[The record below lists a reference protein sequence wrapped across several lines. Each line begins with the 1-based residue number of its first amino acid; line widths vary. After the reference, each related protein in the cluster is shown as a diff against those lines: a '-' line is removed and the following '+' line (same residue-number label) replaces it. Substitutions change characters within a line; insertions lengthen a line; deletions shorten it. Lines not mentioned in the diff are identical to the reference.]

1 MSKKAPPEV
10 LSPSD
15 LAYMSTLNER
25 DKRWFLATKAANLKA
40 QGFSYR
46 KVSKRMGIST
56 HTLQKGIR
64 ELLTEEGPGDG
75 RIRRAGA
82 GRKSVLPQ
90 HPEWTQ
96 AVVQII
102 EPHTAGLPQD
112 ENVVWISLSVTQ
124 IMSELSAIGYVISRY
139 FVHQILDSL
148 GLRERSFYKDL
159 PMKDVKDRNEQFEQI
174 ASICEEATSVGLPI
188 VSIDTKK
195 KEMLGNFKREGKAL
209 SNGPLKSLD
218 HDFSTFSDG
227 QIVPHGIYDVTKNIG
242 YMTLGISHDTSKFV
256 CDNIARVWEEHL
268 QEQYPSARTLVILC
282 DGGGSNSSSHRIVKQ
297 DLMDLANKLGIRLL
311 VVHYPPYCSKFNP
324 IEHRLFSQVTRSWNG
339 APLMSLQN
347 AADRA
352 AMTTTKKGLKVHVH
366 INSKTYDIKRPIDES
381 YQKRLARQVIFAPK
395 LGKWNCLIK
404 PANWCNLFF
413 THY

>member
-1 MSKKAPPEV
+1 MITKAPPEV

-25 DKRWFLATKAANLKA
+25 DRRWFLATKAADLKT

-46 KVSKRMGIST
+46 IVSKIMGTST
-56 HTLQKGIR
+56 HTLQNGR
-64 ELLTEEGPGDG
+64 QELLSGEGPGDG
-75 RIRRAGA
+75 RIRRTGA

-96 AVVQII
+96 AVVQI
-102 EPHTAGLPQD
+102 TA
-112 ENVVWISLSVTQ
+112 
-124 IMSELSAIGYVISRY
+124 
-139 FVHQILDSL
+139 
-148 GLRERSFYKDL
+148 
-159 PMKDVKDRNEQFEQI
+159 
-174 ASICEEATSVGLPI
+174 ICEKASSVGLLI

-227 QIVPHGIYDVTKNIG
+227 QIIPHGIYDVTRNVG
-242 YMTLGISHDTSKFV
+242 YMTLGISHDTSRFV
-256 CDNIARVWEEHL
+256 CDNIARVWEQHL
-268 QEQYPSARTLVILC
+268 KWQYPDAHTLVILC
-282 DGGGSNSSSHRIVKQ
+282 DGGGSNSSAHRIVKQ

-324 IEHRLFSQVTRSWNG
+324 IEHRLFSQITRSWSG
-339 APLMSLQN
+339 APLISLQN

-352 AMTTTKKGLKVHVH
+352 TRTTTKKGLKVHVH

-381 YQKRLARQVIFAPK
+381 YQKRLARQVVFAQE
-395 LGKWNCLIK
+395 LGKWNYLVK
-404 PANWCNLFF
+404 PVN
-413 THY
+413 

>member
-1 MSKKAPPEV
+1 
-10 LSPSD
+10 
-15 LAYMSTLNER
+15 MSTLNER
-25 DKRWFLATKAANLKA
+25 DRRWFLATKAADLKA
-40 QGFSYR
+40 HGLSYR
-46 KVSKRMGIST
+46 KVSKIMGTST
-56 HTLQKGIR
+56 HTLQNGR
-64 ELLTEEGPGDG
+64 QELLSGEGPGDG
-75 RIRRAGA
+75 RIRRTGA

-124 IMSELSAIGYVISRY
+124 IMKELSKAGYDISRY
-139 FVHQILDSL
+139 FIRQILDSL

-159 PMKDVKDRNEQFEQI
+159 PMKDIKNRDEQFQRI
-174 ASICEEATSVGLPI
+174 SSIREEAETVGLPI
-188 VSIDTKK
+188 ISIDTKK
-195 KEMLGNFKREGKAL
+195 KEMLGNFKREGKAF
-209 SNGPLKSLD
+209 SNGQPLAYD

-227 QIVPHGIYDVTKNIG
+227 QIVPHGIYDVTRNVG

-256 CDNIARVWEEHL
+256 CDNIARVWREYL
-268 QEQYPSARTLVILC
+268 KEQYPTAHTLVILC
-282 DGGGSNSSSHRIVKQ
+282 DGGGSNSSAHRIVKQ

-324 IEHRLFSQVTRSWNG
+324 IEHRLFSQVTRSWSG

-352 AMTTTKKGLKVHVH
+352 AMTTTKKGLKVLVH
-366 INSKTYDIKRPIDES
+366 INSKTYDIKRPIEES
-381 YQKRLARQVIFAPK
+381 YQKRLARQVVFAPE
-395 LGKWNCLIK
+395 LGKWNYLVK
-404 PANWCNLFF
+404 PAN
-413 THY
+413 

>member
-1 MSKKAPPEV
+1 MITKAPPEV

-25 DKRWFLATKAANLKA
+25 DRRWFLATKAADLKA
-40 QGFSYR
+40 HGFSYR
-46 KVSKRMGIST
+46 KVSKIMGTST
-56 HTLQKGIR
+56 HTLQNGR
-64 ELLTEEGPGDG
+64 QELLSGEGPGDG
-75 RIRRAGA
+75 RIRRTGA

-124 IMSELSAIGYVISRY
+124 IMNELSKAGYDISRY
-139 FVHQILDSL
+139 FIRQILDSL

-159 PMKDVKDRNEQFEQI
+159 PMKDIKNRDEQFQRI
-174 ASICEEATSVGLPI
+174 SSIREEAETVGLPI
-188 VSIDTKK
+188 ISIDTKK
-195 KEMLGNFKREGKAL
+195 KEMLGNFKREGKAF
-209 SNGPLKSLD
+209 SNGQPLAYD

-227 QIVPHGIYDVTKNIG
+227 QIVPHGIYDVTRNVG

-256 CDNIARVWEEHL
+256 CDNIARVWREYL
-268 QEQYPSARTLVILC
+268 KKQYPTAHTLVILC
-282 DGGGSNSSSHRIVKQ
+282 DGGGSNSSAHRIVKQ

-324 IEHRLFSQVTRSWNG
+324 IEHRLFSQITRSWSG

-366 INSKTYDIKRPIDES
+366 INSKSYDIKRPIEES
-381 YQKRLARQVIFAPK
+381 YQKRLARQVVFAPE
-395 LGKWNCLIK
+395 LGKWNYLIK
-404 PANWCNLFF
+404 PAN
-413 THY
+413 

>member
-1 MSKKAPPEV
+1 MITKAPPEV

-25 DKRWFLATKAANLKA
+25 DRRWFLATKAADLKA
-40 QGFSYR
+40 HGLSYR
-46 KVSKRMGIST
+46 KVSKIMGTST
-56 HTLQKGIR
+56 HTLQNGRR
-64 ELLTEEGPGDG
+64 ELLSGEGPSDG
-75 RIRRAGA
+75 RIRRTGA

-124 IMSELSAIGYVISRY
+124 IMNELFEAGYDISRY
-139 FVHQILDSL
+139 FVRQILDSL
-148 GLRERSFYKDL
+148 GLRERSFYKEL
-159 PMKDVKDRNEQFEQI
+159 PMKEVKNRDEQFQRI
-174 ASICEEATSVGLPI
+174 SSIREEAEAVGLPI
-188 VSIDTKK
+188 ISIDTKK
-195 KEMLGNFKREGKAL
+195 KEMLGNFKREGKAF
-209 SNGPLKSLD
+209 SNSQPLAYD

-227 QIVPHGIYDVTKNIG
+227 QIVPHGIYDVTRNVG

-256 CDNIARVWEEHL
+256 CDNIARVWREYL
-268 QEQYPSARTLVILC
+268 KEQYPTAHTLVILC
-282 DGGGSNSSSHRIVKQ
+282 DGGGSNSSEHRIVKQ

-324 IEHRLFSQVTRSWNG
+324 IEHRLFSQITRSWSG

-366 INSKTYDIKRPIDES
+366 INSKTYDIKRPIEES
-381 YQKRLARQVIFAPK
+381 YQKRLARQVVFAPE
-395 LGKWNCLIK
+395 LGKWNYLVK
-404 PANWCNLFF
+404 PAN
-413 THY
+413 